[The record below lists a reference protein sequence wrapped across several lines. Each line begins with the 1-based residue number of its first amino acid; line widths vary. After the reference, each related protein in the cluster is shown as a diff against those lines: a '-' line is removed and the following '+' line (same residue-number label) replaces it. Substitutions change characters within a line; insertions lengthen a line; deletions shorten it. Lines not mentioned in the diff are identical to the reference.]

1 MREPEEHLDRL
12 ALKAQAG
19 SEEALGELVER
30 FRPDVER
37 IAIDVTLR
45 WRRQRDAALEDDLCQ
60 EGMIGLLG
68 AVRNYDPAEGLF
80 RPWAVKHIEWAVTR
94 AVYKLHGLEPRKA
107 RAVLKALD
115 ALHREG
121 VDNPSAKELADRA
134 NLPVED
140 VGAILKT
147 LGTRVADE
155 DELATLP
162 DPTDFEDATT
172 GHSALLPILQV
183 CRGLG
188 PDGFKFAVLLVLR
201 DMEYEWKDIT
211 GLLAGSSLPLWT
223 EALKHQYPS
232 VLKVFPDAGDWPAV
246 QDAFRT
252 PPPALNPEALR
263 QFFCRFRQRVLNAQ
277 AVP

>member
-1 MREPEEHLDRL
+1 MREPKKRLDRL
-12 ALKAQAG
+12 ALEAQAG
-19 SEEALGELVER
+19 SEEALGKLAKR
-30 FRPDVER
+30 FRPVVER
-37 IAIDVTLR
+37 IAIAVTLR
-45 WRRQRDAALEDDLCQ
+45 WRGHRGARLEEDLCQ

-68 AVRNYDPAEGLF
+68 AVRNYDHAKGPF
-80 RPWAVKHIEWAVTR
+80 RPWAVKYITWAVRR
-94 AVYKLHGLEPRKA
+94 AVYELHGLEPREA

-172 GHSALLPILQV
+172 GRSALLPVLQV

-211 GLLAGSSLPLWT
+211 GLLAGSSLPVWT

-232 VLKVFPDAGDWPAV
+232 VLKVFPDAGDW
-246 QDAFRT
+246 
-252 PPPALNPEALR
+252 
-263 QFFCRFRQRVLNAQ
+263 RVSQ
-277 AVP
+277 S